1 MDSAPRVGQGS
12 GLATFFLVTFATT
25 WGFWSIAILLGEPP
39 TTFPTVV
46 PFLLGG
52 FGPVFGAIAVRLRRR
67 RLGEPVPGHT
77 VRVRLNGR
85 LLWALPLLV
94 LAAGT
99 VAGGALLAQALG
111 GPVVGLD
118 GGQQLMAAAG
128 GAVPFFV
135 SMLVAGPL
143 AEEPGWRGTAYP
155 RLLATTGRLRA
166 CLVLGVAWAIWHL
179 PLFFVTGTVQSGFG
193 LIGWSGLL
201 FTLSVFPMA
210 LLTGFAY
217 ELGGVPAAI
226 TVHFGVNATAAVL
239 SAYSPATQVVVLAVQ
254 LLVAV
259 PIILGPRRSHGAAS
273 ASVGVSRDARTA
285 G

>member
-1 MDSAPRVGQGS
+1 MDSAPSTGRAS
-12 GLATFFLVTFATT
+12 GLATFFTVTFATT

-67 RLGEPVPGHT
+67 KLGEPIPHHT
-77 VRVRLNGR
+77 VRVRLNTR
-85 LLWALPLLV
+85 LLWALPLLA

-111 GPVVGLD
+111 GPAVDLD
-118 GGQQLMAAAG
+118 SGQQLMASAG
-128 GAVPFFV
+128 GAAPFFI

-155 RLLATTGRLRA
+155 RLLATTGGVQASLI
-166 CLVLGVAWAIWHL
+166 LGAAWATWHL
-179 PLFFVTGTVQSGFG
+179 PLFFVTGTVQSSFG
-193 LIGWSGLL
+193 LLSWSGLL
-201 FTLSVFPMA
+201 FSLSVFPMA
-210 LLTGFAY
+210 LLTGLAY
-217 ELGGVPAAI
+217 ELGGVPAAV

-239 SAYSPATQVVVLAVQ
+239 TAYSPTTQAVVLAVQ
-254 LLVAV
+254 LMVAV
-259 PIILGPRRSHGAAS
+259 PLALRRTRLAVTHHAAL
-273 ASVGVSRDARTA
+273 A
-285 G
+285 